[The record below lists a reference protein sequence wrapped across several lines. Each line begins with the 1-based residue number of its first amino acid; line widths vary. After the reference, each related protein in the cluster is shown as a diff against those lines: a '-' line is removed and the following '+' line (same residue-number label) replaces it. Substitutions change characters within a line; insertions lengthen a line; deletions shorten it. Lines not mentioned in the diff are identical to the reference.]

1 MSPTG
6 LFRGSTVLITA
17 GQIRMARAFL
27 RWSIED
33 LAKKSGVGASTIKR
47 MEAFDGIP
55 SARIENLLAIKDTFV
70 ASGKIGFESETLV
83 SIVENRL

>member
-1 MSPTG
+1 M
-6 LFRGSTVLITA
+6 ITA

-47 MEAFDGIP
+47 METFDGVP
-55 SARIENLLAIKDTFV
+55 SARVENLQAIRDTFI
-70 ASGKIGFESETLV
+70 ATGKIRFEDGL
-83 SIVENRL
+83 SISIEE

>member
-1 MSPTG
+1 M
-6 LFRGSTVLITA
+6 ITS

-47 MEAFDGIP
+47 METFDGIP
-55 SARIENLLAIKDTFV
+55 HSRIDNLQAIKDTFI
-70 ASGKIGFESETLV
+70 ATGKIKFEKDTCICV
-83 SIVENRL
+83 DENKALH

>member
-1 MSPTG
+1 M
-6 LFRGSTVLITA
+6 ITS

-47 MEAFDGIP
+47 METFDGVP
-55 SARIENLLAIKDTFV
+55 SARVENLQAVRDTFI
-70 ASGKIGFESETLV
+70 ASGKIKFKDQNSIFFEE
-83 SIVENRL
+83 

>member
-1 MSPTG
+1 MSPMG
-6 LFRGSTVLITA
+6 LFGSSTVLITA

-47 MEAFDGIP
+47 METFDGIP
-55 SARIENLLAIKDTFV
+55 SARVENLQAIKDTFV
-70 ASGKIGFESETLV
+70 STGKIQFETESSLFIKE
-83 SIVENRL
+83 

>member
-1 MSPTG
+1 M
-6 LFRGSTVLITA
+6 ITA

-47 MEAFDGIP
+47 METFDGIP
-55 SARIENLLAIKDTFV
+55 SARVENLQAIRDTFV
-70 ASGKIGFESETLV
+70 ATGKISFENDSGISVKE
-83 SIVENRL
+83 

>member
-1 MSPTG
+1 M
-6 LFRGSTVLITA
+6 ITA

-47 MEAFDGIP
+47 METFDGIP
-55 SARIENLLAIKDTFV
+55 SSRVENLQAIKDTFF
-70 ASGKIGFESETLV
+70 ATGKIRFEKETCV
-83 SIVENRL
+83 CVEE

>member
-1 MSPTG
+1 M
-6 LFRGSTVLITA
+6 ITA

-47 MEAFDGIP
+47 METFDGVP
-55 SARIENLLAIKDTFV
+55 SARVENLQAIRDTFV
-70 ASGKIGFESETLV
+70 ATGKVRFEGESGILV
-83 SIVENRL
+83 KE

>member
-1 MSPTG
+1 MAFFSCTEV
-6 LFRGSTVLITA
+6 TQIVITS

-47 MEAFDGIP
+47 MESFEGIP
-55 SARIENLLAIKDTFV
+55 SARIENLQAIKDTFLGTRKV
-70 ASGKIGFESETLV
+70 KFDKENCV
-83 SIVENRL
+83 CVVE